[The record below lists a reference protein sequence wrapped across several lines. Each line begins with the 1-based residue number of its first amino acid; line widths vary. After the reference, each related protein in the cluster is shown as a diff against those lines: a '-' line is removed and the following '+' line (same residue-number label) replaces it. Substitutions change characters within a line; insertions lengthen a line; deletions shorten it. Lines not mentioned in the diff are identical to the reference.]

1 MAAKN
6 LPSKIKQ
13 ILVTKLTSDFRD
25 AVKVVSVPL
34 PKVSAGQ
41 VLVKNKFV
49 GINASD
55 INFTSGKYLP
65 GTQPPFPAGF
75 EAVGKVV
82 DVGENVSSSLI
93 GKSIAHMTPGAFSEY
108 QLVKSSQVFPVPTEK
123 PEYLPLLVSGMTA
136 SLALKNC
143 ADLKP
148 SDKVG
153 LVCILQLSL
162 SFLLVLL

>member
-25 AVKVVSVPL
+25 AVKIVSVPL
-34 PKVSAGQ
+34 PKISSGQ

-55 INFTSGKYLP
+55 INFTSGKYTPGAPLP
-65 GTQPPFPAGF
+65 LPAGF

-82 DVGENVSSSLI
+82 DVGENVSASLI

-108 QLVKSSQVFPVPTEK
+108 QVVKSSQVFPVPSEK
-123 PEYLPLLVSGMTA
+123 PEFLPLLVSGMTA

-148 SDKVG
+148 TDKVSF
-153 LVCILQLSL
+153 ISQLKVA
-162 SFLLVLL
+162 FFVL